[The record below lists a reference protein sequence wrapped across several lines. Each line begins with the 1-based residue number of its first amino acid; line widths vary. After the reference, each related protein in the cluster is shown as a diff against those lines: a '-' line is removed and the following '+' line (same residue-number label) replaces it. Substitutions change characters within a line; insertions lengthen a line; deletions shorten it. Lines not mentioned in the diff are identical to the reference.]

1 MLIIITSG
9 IPSKYYHGLSLH
21 NIGDQI
27 GTGESIIAM
36 LLAVSYSGSDDGLL
50 VAMLYYCLL
59 TIVMLAKSDDC
70 YREASFTFHAFAF
83 VGRVGN
89 FDQK

>member
-1 MLIIITSG
+1 MLDNFS
-9 IPSKYYHGLSLH
+9 H
-21 NIGDQI
+21 QM
-27 GTGESIIAM
+27 GTGESNMAKLMAGVRCI
-36 LLAVSYSGSDDGLL
+36 GSDEGLL
-50 VAMLYYCLL
+50 VGMLYYCWLI
-59 TIVMLAKSDDC
+59 IVMLAKSDDC